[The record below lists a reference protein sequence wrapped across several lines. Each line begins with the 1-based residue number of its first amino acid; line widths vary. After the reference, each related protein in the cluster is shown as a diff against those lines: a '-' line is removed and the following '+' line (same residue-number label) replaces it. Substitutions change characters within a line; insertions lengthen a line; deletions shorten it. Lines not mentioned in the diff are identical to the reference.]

1 MACQFQMHIAKLLR
15 FYMKTA
21 AHRITDMVGRQFRC
35 VFVLLKELRR
45 VIFVLVVTHASPLMA
60 LIYLI
65 WPIPFNG
72 KGSFVQSVYLNVY
85 LNVQMLLYPSCLV
98 DHCRLSL
105 FHTDCCNWRA
115 FQRYRATCLFC
126 SPWKWR
132 KIKCEKAR
140 DGFIIWP

>member
-15 FYMKTA
+15 FHMKTA

-72 KGSFVQSVYLNVY
+72 KGSFVRSVENLSM
-85 LNVQMLLYPSCLV
+85 MLACGRV
-98 DHCRLSL
+98 TKVSL
-105 FHTDCCNWRA
+105 FK
-115 FQRYRATCLFC
+115 CLF
-126 SPWKWR
+126 
-132 KIKCEKAR
+132 KCTHAVVSLLPCR
-140 DGFIIWP
+140 PL